1 MLLLKESSSSS
12 SSSSRTTKKYRRR
25 RLFFRVVGVVIRVD
39 KDGVVSLSLSFAAVY
54 TKEQMENNFTGVLFL
69 GAHFFSYN
77 ITRTCTQSCEH
88 HTISFLTTRP
98 FERVLARRKNARKR
112 YFGFSAKRERER
124 GGLLSPF
131 FFFLIKVSSSSL
143 ERKNFCEEEERGCAS

>member
-39 KDGVVSLSLSFAAVY
+39 KDGVVSLSRARSGLN

-69 GAHFFSYN
+69 GAHFFS
-77 ITRTCTQSCEH
+77 
-88 HTISFLTTRP
+88 
-98 FERVLARRKNARKR
+98 
-112 YFGFSAKRERER
+112 
-124 GGLLSPF
+124 
-131 FFFLIKVSSSSL
+131 
-143 ERKNFCEEEERGCAS
+143 